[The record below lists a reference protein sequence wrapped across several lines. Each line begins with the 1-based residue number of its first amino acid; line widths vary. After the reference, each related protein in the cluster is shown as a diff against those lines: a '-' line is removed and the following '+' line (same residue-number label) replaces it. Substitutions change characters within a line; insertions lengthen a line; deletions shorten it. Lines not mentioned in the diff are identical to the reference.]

1 MRQRTLLALVGGVVF
16 IGVGIAT
23 LPASLVTSHLP
34 PEITLEGVS
43 GSIWSGAADTV
54 RLRGAPLGSA
64 SWTAEPLSLLAGQ
77 LNYHLEVASPEG
89 FVRGR
94 LGASLG
100 GALSGDE
107 IELDLPIAALG
118 GTATGNG
125 WAGELAG
132 TIHSI
137 SLEHGWP
144 VRLAGAFT
152 ASKLRPPGAEVT
164 IGSYALDFDA
174 PTVPGQ
180 LTGRVRDTDSP
191 LIVRAQLVIK
201 ADRSFS
207 LEGDVTP
214 RPGAPPAVMQAV
226 AFLGAPDAA
235 GRRQFML
242 GGSL

>member
-1 MRQRTLLALVGGVVF
+1 MRQRTLLVLVGGIVF
-16 IGVGIAT
+16 VGVGVAT

-54 RLRGAPLGSA
+54 RLRGAPLGAA
-64 SWTAEPLSLLAGQ
+64 SWTAAPLSILGAHLE
-77 LNYHLEVASPEG
+77 YHLELASSEG

-94 LGASLG
+94 VSAALG
-100 GALSGDE
+100 GTLTGDE

-118 GTATGNG
+118 GAPAGSG
-125 WAGELAG
+125 WTGELSG
-132 TIHSI
+132 IIHSI
-137 SLEHGWP
+137 RLEHGWP
-144 VRLAGAFT
+144 VSLVGALAA
-152 ASKLRPPGAEVT
+152 KRLRPPGAEVT
-164 IGSYALDFDA
+164 IGSYALEFD
-174 PTVPGQ
+174 PQTVAGQ

-201 ADRSFS
+201 PDRSFS

-214 RPGAPPAVMQAV
+214 RPGAPSAVTQAL
-226 AFLGAPDAA
+226 AFLGAPDAI
-235 GRRQFML
+235 GRRQFVL